1 MVWKKG
7 KKPEQYLFTITEEF
21 SDNWKSFKEEAKSN
35 KQNISE
41 LLRNTVSSKVTNEK
55 NKKALVL
62 SPHTDDAELGCGG
75 TIAKL
80 VEEGWDVHV
89 IYFSAV
95 AERYP
100 NLVEEAANSGEILG
114 ITHEVLDFH
123 TRFFPR
129 DRQEI
134 LQALYDHSR
143 SIEYDLVFTPTT
155 TDIHQDHGVVTA
167 EAKRAFRNCTLLGY
181 ELPWNNLTVSL
192 NCFIPLEE
200 RHIKKKILAL
210 DCYDSQ
216 KHNPYFSE
224 KFFRSVVKMRGIQLS
239 SPFAEGFETIKVRLD
254 QLI

>member
-1 MVWKKG
+1 MAWKKG
-7 KKPEQYLFTITEEF
+7 RKPEQYLFSITEDF
-21 SDNWKSFKEEAKSN
+21 SENWKTFKDEAKHN
-35 KQNISE
+35 NQKISAS
-41 LLRNTVSSKVTNEK
+41 LRSAVNSKINNEK
-55 NKKALVL
+55 KRKALVL

-80 VEEGWDVHV
+80 IEEGWDVHV

-100 NLVEEAANSGEILG
+100 NLVEEAAKSGEILG
-114 ITHEVLDFH
+114 ITHEVLNFH

-134 LQALYDHSR
+134 LQSLYDHSR
-143 SIEYDLVFTPTT
+143 SITYDLVFTPTT

-181 ELPWNNLTVSL
+181 ELPWNNLSVSL

-216 KHNPYFSE
+216 KHNPYFNE